1 MLLDAPHGRG
11 CWFCE
16 RGHPVEHVESP
27 AGNVALCLECV
38 LRWFPGRSTDWWEAR
53 HAPLRDHLGIRLKE
67 ALERQYAAAL
77 AERRR
82 LERQHASNSPH

>member
-1 MLLDAPHGRG
+1 MPFIDAPAGQG

-16 RGHPVEHVESP
+16 VGRPVEHVESC

-38 LRWFPGRSTDWWEAR
+38 MRWFPGRSVDWWEAR
-53 HAPLRDHLGIRLKE
+53 HAPLRDHLGDRLRAAFKRE
-67 ALERQYAAAL
+67 MDAAL

-82 LERQHASNSPH
+82 LERRP